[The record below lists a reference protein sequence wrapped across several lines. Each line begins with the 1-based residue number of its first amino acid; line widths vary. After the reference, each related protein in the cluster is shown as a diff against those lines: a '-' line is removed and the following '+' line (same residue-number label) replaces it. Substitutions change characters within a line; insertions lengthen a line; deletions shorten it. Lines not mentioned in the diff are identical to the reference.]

1 MVNETLHKSLA
12 GRLLSLDVFR
22 GLTIALMVLVNTPG
36 SWSHVYAPFLHAKW
50 DGCTLTDLVFPN
62 FVFIVG
68 VSMAFSLSKYTAKD
82 SKLKKGTAFA
92 KILKRTALIFLVGL
106 LLNWFPFYNLDIS
119 DLRVHGV
126 LQRIALAYGLAASL
140 CVLLPPKH
148 WLTAAVGLALAYW
161 GILVLGADAGF
172 AFTLEGNF
180 KRAVDLATIGESH
193 MYGGFGIPFDP
204 EGFIGLISTAATALL
219 GAFAGYQIRTQ
230 PSKMKAVKVL
240 LVYGAIL
247 IIAGQVLNL
256 FIPINKPLWT
266 SSYVMYAGG
275 IAAMVLGILLYI
287 IDVKAWKGWTSPF
300 VHFGTNPLV
309 VYAFSSLIVSTM
321 YQIIKWT
328 GTNGEETNLYGYL
341 WNNVYAASISPLKLA
356 SLLFALSVVFTC
368 WVFAYSLYR
377 KQIFIKL

>member
-1 MVNETLHKSLA
+1 VNTAAPEPLT

-50 DGCTLTDLVFPN
+50 HGCTLTDLVFPN

-68 VSMAFSLSKYTAKD
+68 VSMAFSLSKYTSRD
-82 SKLKKGTAFA
+82 NGLVKGPAFA
-92 KILKRTALIFLVGL
+92 KILKRTILIFLVGL
-106 LLNWFPFYNLDIS
+106 ALNWFPFFHLNVA
-119 DLRVHGV
+119 DLRIHGV

-140 CVLLPPKH
+140 CVLLSPKH
-148 WLTAAVGLALAYW
+148 WLSAAIGLALLYW
-161 GILVLGADAGF
+161 GILVLGADTGQ

-180 KRAVDLATIGESH
+180 KRSLDLATVGEKH

-204 EGFIGLISTAATALL
+204 EGLIGLISTAATALL
-219 GAFAGYQIRTQ
+219 GAFAGHIIRTQ
-230 PSKMKAVKVL
+230 AAPFQAVKKL
-240 LVYGAIL
+240 LMLGVAL
-247 IIAGQVLNL
+247 IVFGQLLNL

-275 IAAMVLGILLYI
+275 IASMVLGLLLYLV
-287 IDVKAWKGWTSPF
+287 DVKSWKGWTAPF
-300 VHFGTNPLV
+300 VHFGTNPLIVYVFSGV
-309 VYAFSSLIVSTM
+309 VVRIM

-328 GTNGEETNLYGYL
+328 TASGEETNLYSFL
-341 WNNVYAASISPLKLA
+341 WNDVYSAYISPPKLA
-356 SLLFALSVVFTC
+356 SLLFALTVVYTC

-377 KQIFIKL
+377 KRVFIKL